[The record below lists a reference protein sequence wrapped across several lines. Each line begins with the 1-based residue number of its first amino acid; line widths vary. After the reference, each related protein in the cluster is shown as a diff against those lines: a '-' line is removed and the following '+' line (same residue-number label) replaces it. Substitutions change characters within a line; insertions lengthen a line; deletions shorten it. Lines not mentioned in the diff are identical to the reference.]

1 MDRRTFVGAA
11 SAVAGAVAGAGAL
24 GVLRPRSALGA
35 PYRAGR
41 VVPSKAQAAWQRR
54 ERAIFLHFGV
64 NTFTG
69 KEWGEGKE
77 DPAIFN
83 PAALDARQWVR
94 AAKQAGFSSVVLT
107 AKHHDGFCL
116 WPSAATTHSVAS
128 SPFRGGRGDVV
139 REFTDAC
146 RAEGVGAGL
155 YLSPWDRHEPSYG
168 DTPRYNDFYERQLTE
183 LLTTYGP
190 LTEVWFDGANGEG
203 PNGRRQ
209 QYDWPRVHATVR
221 RLQPNA
227 LMFSDAGPDIRWIGN
242 ERGVAGDPNWCTVDP
257 AAVPYP
263 GADGPQ
269 IIRALQHGDPM
280 GAVWRP
286 GEADVSIRPGWFW
299 RESED
304 AKVRSV
310 DNLEQL
316 YYSSVGR
323 NANLLLN
330 VPPSTQGLLGDP
342 DVRALTGF
350 GERIAATFALDV
362 AAGALVTATQGG
374 STAKAAAD
382 LDPDSAWFAG
392 AAVSEAS
399 IEFALNGPVRF
410 DVIELREPIATFG
423 QTIESHE
430 IAARADGAWMV
441 IARGTTI
448 GNKRLHRIEPLT
460 ADAVRVTVR
469 STVGELRVSRLGLYA
484 RPR

>member
-11 SAVAGAVAGAGAL
+11 SAAAGTAAL
-24 GVLRPRSALGA
+24 ATGLLRPRSALGA
-35 PYRAGR
+35 PHRAGR
-41 VVPSKAQAAWQRR
+41 VLPSQAQAAWQRR

-83 PAALDARQWVR
+83 PVALDARQWVR
-94 AAKQAGFSSVVLT
+94 AAKQAGFASVVLT

-128 SPFRGGRGDVV
+128 SPFRGGKGDVV

-168 DTPRYNDFYERQLTE
+168 DTPRYNDYYERQLTE
-183 LLTTYGP
+183 LLSQYGA

-269 IIRALQHGDPM
+269 IISALQHGDPM
-280 GAVWRP
+280 GTVWRP

-330 VPPSTQGLLGDP
+330 VPPSTHGLLGDA

-350 GERIAATFALDV
+350 GARIAATFASDV

-374 STAKAAAD
+374 ETAKAAAD

-399 IEFALNGPVRF
+399 LEFALEGPVRF
-410 DVIELREPIATFG
+410 DVIEVREPIATFG

-469 STVGELRVSRLGLYA
+469 SSVGELRVSRLGLYA